1 MRLSCSGTLLTSLRT
16 LLPGLRVEK
25 YSKCSEIP
33 FPCHLDDQPL
43 LSVNCHKL
51 LVRALGVRVIV
62 GRSWTSC
69 ERASFG
75 SADVDLKLDD
85 LLKKYNQP
93 TLGFGEKGRLNEN

>member
-16 LLPGLRVEK
+16 VLPGLRVEK

-85 LLKKYNQP
+85 LLKKNIINQP
-93 TLGFGEKGRLNEN
+93 WDSAKRVD